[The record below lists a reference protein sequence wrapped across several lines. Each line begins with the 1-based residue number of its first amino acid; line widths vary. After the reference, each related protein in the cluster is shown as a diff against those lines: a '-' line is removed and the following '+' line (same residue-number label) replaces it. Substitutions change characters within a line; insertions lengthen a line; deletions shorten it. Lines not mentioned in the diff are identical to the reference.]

1 MAYRSRSKYT
11 PGGGVLAFFEQVSRF
26 VSLSVFAWVALSVF
40 LILFVADGKITDSFD
55 LRLVQGVFTQPKL
68 TWTALVLIAMNG
80 VIGGLLSLPSAF
92 VLFMTRQYLDFYSG
106 RARRSGIIRIK
117 IVKSLPVVV
126 LLMTHFTVL
135 FLNLVSAPQLTRS
148 WFKQDSQVASVL
160 AGSHFAL
167 SSLTRKS
174 FEVASEK
181 RVSGQP
187 DAQNNSATN
196 ASQKSA
202 QIIFIPADVL
212 ESEEFKSEQ
221 SKLKDA
227 YKIPFVISKSTIT
240 DQLEE
245 LFTDGSGSAS
255 SLVRKTFNAPQH
267 YGRLHK
273 QDGAGVLISIT
284 PQLRFGRHLLGLATD
299 SLAHLKDSI
308 FVNESRRRLVSSQVQ
323 LFGVFRFM
331 DGLPFLGK
339 KIDWLDLVSDD
350 VARVRASAARM
361 GSPRNFKRSVTVMQ
375 LSGMER
381 RYSNI
386 HVPFR
391 PTSWPEKISI
401 NEKKLI
407 VKNLVRELVQYI
419 NDVASSENDL
429 WIILPYAD
437 DKRVSPQSFA
447 LVKSGVQMPSRFK
460 EGAAHSLGILNIE
473 MGRFLLDFLGELVP
487 SAQMAASEV
496 ANIPSTKSIPA
507 LSAVKQN
514 SKIRCFETEIE
525 TDANDLRFQQP
536 EFRERSLGELLNSLT
551 QLPESDLSFLSHGA
565 LPLIARDPGFGFIC
579 KTENQSID
587 ETYLVKPILRTDAS
601 NDEKND
607 FVNSSILVWR
617 PGAEGDASGRASQF
631 KGVSTALKVRG
642 PEVNDVFSL
651 KADVLREFRIFQLV
665 PASIESSSSPPVW
678 REFDQ
683 GESKLFFSKFGPET
697 LQAVEYFARARIR

>member
-26 VSLSVFAWVALSVF
+26 VSLSVLAWVALSVF

-55 LRLVQGVFTQPKL
+55 LRLVKGGFTHPQL
-68 TWTALVLIAMNG
+68 EWTAVGLIAMNG
-80 VIGGLLSLPSAF
+80 LIGGLLSLPSAF

-106 RARRSGIIRIK
+106 RARRAGIIRIK
-117 IVKSLPVVV
+117 IVKSLPVAV
-126 LLMTHFTVL
+126 LLLSHFTVL
-135 FLNLVSAPQLTRS
+135 FLNLVSAPQMTRT
-148 WFKQDSQVASVL
+148 WFKEDSQVASVL
-160 AGSHFAL
+160 AGTHFVL

-174 FEVASEK
+174 FEVGAEK
-181 RVSGQP
+181 PAIGQP
-187 DAQNNSATN
+187 DSQNNSAKD
-196 ASQKSA
+196 ASQKNV
-202 QIIFIPADVL
+202 QIIFVPADVL

-240 DQLEE
+240 EQLDE
-245 LFTDGSGSAS
+245 LFTDGSGPAS
-255 SLVRKTFNAPQH
+255 NLVRKTLSAPQH

-284 PQLRFGRHLLGLATD
+284 PQLRFGRHPLGLATD

-350 VARVRASAARM
+350 VARVRASAASL
-361 GSPRNFKRSVTVMQ
+361 GSLKKLKRAVTVMQ
-375 LSGMER
+375 LSGLEQR
-381 RYSNI
+381 FVNI

-391 PTSWPEKISI
+391 PVSWPEKISVH
-401 NEKKLI
+401 EKRLI

-419 NDVASSENDL
+419 NDVAGSENDL
-429 WIILPYAD
+429 WVILPYAD
-437 DKRVSPQSFA
+437 DKRVSPQSYA
-447 LVKSGVQMPSRFK
+447 LVKSGVQMHSRFK

-473 MGRFLLDFLGELVP
+473 MGRFISEFLGELDLSV
-487 SAQMAASEV
+487 QMASSE
-496 ANIPSTKSIPA
+496 AATLPLAKQNPA
-507 LSAVKQN
+507 LTAVKHN
-514 SKIRCFETEIE
+514 SKIRCFETE
-525 TDANDLRFQQP
+525 TDIDSKDLRFQQP

-551 QLPESDLSFLSHGA
+551 QLPESDLSFLSRGA
-565 LPLIARDPGFGFIC
+565 LPLIARDPGVGFIC
-579 KTENQSID
+579 KTENQTID
-587 ETYLVKPILRTDAS
+587 ETYLVKPIHRNDVS
-601 NDEKND
+601 NYEKSD
-607 FVNSSILVWR
+607 FANSSILVWR
-617 PGAEGDASGRASQF
+617 AGADGESLGRSSQS
-631 KGVSTALKVRG
+631 KGVSSALKVRG
-642 PEVNDVFSL
+642 PELSDAFAL

-665 PASIESSSSPPVW
+665 PASIDAPSAPTVW

-683 GESKLFFSKFGPET
+683 RESKLFFSKFEPET
-697 LQAVEYFARARIR
+697 LQAIEYFARARIR